1 MSQVFK
7 LYRLQQLDSQIDQAK
22 IRLEEIQ
29 KHLSQNT
36 ELKNA
41 QDRADTAEK
50 EIQVANRS
58 LRRAEDEV
66 KAQRIK
72 IEQTEAILYGGKVRN
87 PKELQDLQNEAFSLK
102 KFLAVLEDRQLECMI
117 QVEEIDSDHQKATE
131 ALLALKL
138 QTEKEYTMLTA
149 EAKMISKDLERLH
162 AERSVA
168 VAGIEDSDIKLYET
182 LRTQRRGIAVAKV
195 TDNTCA
201 ACGSTLT
208 PALIQAAQLPNQI
221 IRCTFCGRILYAG

>member
-138 QTEKEYTMLTA
+138 QTEKEYSMLTT
-149 EAKMISKDLERLH
+149 EAKLISKDLERLH

-182 LRTQRRGIAVAKV
+182 LRIQRRGIAVAKV

>member
-117 QVEEIDSDHQKATE
+117 QVEEIDSDHQKTTE

-138 QTEKEYTMLTA
+138 QTEKEYSMLTT
-149 EAKMISKDLERLH
+149 EAKLISKDLERLH

-182 LRTQRRGIAVAKV
+182 LRIQRRGIAVAKV